1 MASALAVLVLLGAGL
16 VSVLPSSGT
25 HSKAAHAAESGPARS
40 GSHQPS
46 HTTARLAQAGSPHRQ
61 PGHRHASHG
70 AAVHTGTVH
79 TGTGHASTGHASTG
93 HASTGHARTAAHT
106 RVNSRRTSCRAV
118 AHIGDSTSVGLV
130 SPAYLPNPAQR
141 LQARYASVGV
151 RSTWVDASGGRSI
164 VETMPG
170 QVNGYG
176 VATNWNHQGFHG
188 CWVIALGTNDT
199 ANVSVGSSLGRMG
212 RIQEMMAAAHGQPV
226 LWVNVKTLDPAGPWS
241 EANMQLWN
249 STLQQAC
256 AQYPNLRIFNWAGV
270 AQDSW
275 FISDGIHY
283 TSAGYAAR
291 AQMIASALAKAFPQG
306 GHSHSCV
313 VS

>member
-16 VSVLPSSGT
+16 ISVLPSSGT
-25 HSKAAHAAESGPARS
+25 HSKAAQVAESGPARS

-70 AAVHTGTVH
+70 AAVHTGTSH
-79 TGTGHASTGHASTG
+79 TGTGHTG
-93 HASTGHARTAAHT
+93 TGHARTAAHT

-130 SPAYLPNPAQR
+130 SPAYLPSPAQR

-226 LWVNVKTLDPAGPWS
+226 LWVNVKTLDPGGPWS

-256 AQYPNLRIFNWAGV
+256 AQYPNLRIFNWSAIARPG
-270 AQDSW
+270 W
-275 FISDGIHY
+275 FLSDGIHY
-283 TSAGYAAR
+283 NTPGCAIRAKAIANALAR
-291 AQMIASALAKAFPQG
+291 AFPLY
-306 GHSHSCV
+306 GHSTSRI

>member
-1 MASALAVLVLLGAGL
+1 MASALAVLILLGVGL
-16 VSVLPSSGT
+16 ISVLPSSGT
-25 HSKAAHAAESGPARS
+25 HSKAARAAASGPARPS
-40 GSHQPS
+40 GHQPG
-46 HTTARLAQAGSPHRQ
+46 HTMARLAQAGTAH
-61 PGHRHASHG
+61 GHPAHS
-70 AAVHTGTVH
+70 AAAGS
-79 TGTGHASTGHASTG
+79 A
-93 HASTGHARTAAHT
+93 HARTAAHA
-106 RVNSRRTSCRAV
+106 RVNTHRTSCRAV

-130 SPAYLPNPAQR
+130 SPDYLPNPAQR
-141 LQARYASVGV
+141 IKARYAAVGV
-151 RSTWVDASGGRSI
+151 RSTWADASGGRSI

-176 VATNWNHQGFHG
+176 VATNWDHQGFRG

-241 EANMQLWN
+241 ESNMQLWN

-256 AQYPNLRIFNWAGV
+256 ARYPNLRIFNWAGV

-291 AQMIASALAKAFPQG
+291 AQLIASALAKAFPQG
-306 GHSHSCV
+306 GHSHGCV